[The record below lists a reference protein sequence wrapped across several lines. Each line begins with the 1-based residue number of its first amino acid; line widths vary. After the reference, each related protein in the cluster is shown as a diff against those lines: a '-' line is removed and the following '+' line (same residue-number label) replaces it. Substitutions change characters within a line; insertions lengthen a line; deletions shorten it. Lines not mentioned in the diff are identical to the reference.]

1 MSYKSIWDFGR
12 EGKANYSVHTI
23 GEYPSKIRPVVF
35 SLVVERFSKKGD
47 IILDPF
53 CGCGTMAVEA
63 KLQGKHSMNY
73 DVNPNA
79 IELTKKKLNALT
91 KQEMISAVNELIKDL
106 EKNFQTV
113 LGNGDLQ

>member
-1 MSYKSIWDFGR
+1 MSYKSVWDFGR

-35 SLVVERFSKKGD
+35 HEIVKRFSNKND

-63 KLQGKHSMNY
+63 KLLGRNSINY
-73 DVNPNA
+73 DINPNA
-79 IELTKKKLNALT
+79 IKLTEEKLNR
-91 KQEMISAVNELIKDL
+91 
-106 EKNFQTV
+106 
-113 LGNGDLQ
+113 